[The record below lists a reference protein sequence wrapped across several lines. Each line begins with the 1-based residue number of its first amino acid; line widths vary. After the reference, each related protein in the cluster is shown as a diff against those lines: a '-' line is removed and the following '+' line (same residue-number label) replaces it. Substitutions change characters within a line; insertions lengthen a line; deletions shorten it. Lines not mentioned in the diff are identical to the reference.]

1 MTAIALL
8 SAAGRRIAR
17 ALVLLLVV
25 STLLFASVAVLPG
38 DPATVILGVRAT
50 PSQIAALRAELHLD
64 ESPPLRYLYWL
75 GQAVQGEFGT
85 SVGTDRPVTDLI
97 GDRLVATL
105 TLGLLAF
112 TVVIALS
119 LPLGLWMGSRPG
131 GRTDT
136 GVSTASLLL
145 LSVPEFVIAGL
156 LLALFAFWLRA
167 FPPVSLIPAG
177 SGALSQPQ
185 LLVLPVLA
193 LVLPTAAWSTRLVR
207 ASVLDGHRLP
217 HVEAAR
223 LSGMAESRVL
233 LRHLLPSTLAPIG
246 QVFALLAGFVVGGAI
261 VVENIFGYPGLGTL
275 LVAAVRQRN
284 VPVVQTLG
292 LLMAAAVILA
302 FLLADLLTL
311 AVNPTIRNQQR

>member
-1 MTAIALL
+1 MTVIALL
-8 SAAGRRIAR
+8 IAVSRRIAR

-25 STLLFASVAVLPG
+25 SALLFAAVAVLPG
-38 DPATVILGVRAT
+38 DPATVILGARAT
-50 PSQIAALRAELHLD
+50 PSQVAALRAELHLD
-64 ESPPLRYLYWL
+64 ESPPQRYLYWL
-75 GQAVQGEFGT
+75 GQAVQGDFGT
-85 SVGTDRPVTDLI
+85 SVGTDRAVTDLI

-112 TVVIALS
+112 AVVIALS

-136 GVSTASLLL
+136 SVSTASLLL

-156 LLALFAFWLRA
+156 LLALFAFWLPV

-177 SGALSQPQ
+177 NSALSQPQ

-193 LVLPTAAWSTRLVR
+193 LALPAAAWSTRLVR
-207 ASVLDGHRLP
+207 ASVLDAHRLP

-223 LSGMAESRVL
+223 LSGMAEPRVL
-233 LRHLLPSTLAPIG
+233 VRHLLPNALAPIS
-246 QVFALLAGFVVGGAI
+246 QAFALLAGFVVGGAI

-275 LVAAVRQRN
+275 LVQAVLQRN

-292 LLMAAAVILA
+292 LLMAAAVIIA
-302 FLLADLLTL
+302 FLLAELLTL
-311 AVNPTIRNQQR
+311 AANPTIRDRPR